1 MILNCKCLDTCGN
14 VKVPALTIRAQTL
27 VDGSDIGYSLLTV
40 CDTYQYYS
48 TKPLPKSFKCEIT
61 YVEANKLLETQF
73 KLCCPKIVS
82 VLKGEG
88 LTAQEKA
95 ISLFRLYGLADFRAF
110 YQTLLTYALLRLF
123 LSRLLY
129 GDFNVDYLLRHYY
142 KDFIAD
148 LNHSRFCAFAD
159 FFLNCE
165 SAGFGFQK
173 YFRK

>member
-1 MILNCKCLDTCGN
+1 LSTCGN
-14 VKVPALTIRAQTL
+14 VKVPALLIRAQTL
-27 VDGSDIGYSLLTV
+27 IDGSDIGHTLLTV
-40 CDTYQYYS
+40 CDTHQYY
-48 TKPLPKSFKCEIT
+48 KCEPLPKSFKCEIE
-61 YVEANKLLETQF
+61 YVNPNKLLKTQF

-95 ISLFRLYGLADFRAF
+95 MYLFRLYGLTDFRAF

-129 GDFNVDYLLRHYY
+129 GDFNVNYLLGKYY
-142 KDFIAD
+142 KDFIHD

-165 SAGFGFQK
+165 SAGFGFEK
-173 YFRK
+173 YFKKCLA